1 MEELLETGARVVI
14 TTHYLQL
21 KNLAAS
27 DPRFSVAGM
36 QFVNG
41 RPTYK
46 LLPGTVGE
54 SFALAVAERLKLPEK
69 VLNRANE
76 LLDSETRQMGDLIQD
91 LEDQRALVE
100 QQSSDLEE
108 KKKEIAALE
117 LKIKE
122 EQIRLEKKQL
132 TARRDEAKKF
142 AKKLEEKEQILE
154 DILEKLRRDPSRR
167 ILAKSWEDIKFVKR
181 DALTDA
187 ENIPSVIARK
197 KQAVD
202 EMEDVRAELVP
213 LAEMREKPD
222 LQEGDK
228 LIVCQSGSLF
238 GREATVVNFQRNRV
252 TVQVSGVT
260 MGLKLKDVALPP
272 SKGSTFQPRKKS
284 PSGPMTGRGKASISK
299 AAERALEAEMSGPR
313 DTTSSP
319 QSPGGSG
326 SSSKV
331 TIRTDSNTV
340 DVRGCNLEE
349 AKSKAQDKF
358 SSCLMSGRP
367 VVYILHGHG
376 SGNVLKTKIRGW
388 LQSERQLVKSF
399 ASADKADGGDAFTR
413 VELR

>member
-1 MEELLETGARVVI
+1 
-14 TTHYLQL
+14 
-21 KNLAAS
+21 
-27 DPRFSVAGM
+27 
-36 QFVNG
+36 
-41 RPTYK
+41 
-46 LLPGTVGE
+46 
-54 SFALAVAERLKLPEK
+54 
-69 VLNRANE
+69 
-76 LLDSETRQMGDLIQD
+76 MGDLIQD
-91 LEDQRALVE
+91 LEDQRGLVE
-100 QQSSDLEE
+100 QQARDLEE

-154 DILEKLRRDPSRR
+154 DILEKLRKDPSRR

-197 KQAVD
+197 KQTAD

-299 AAERALEAEMSGPR
+299 AAEKAL
-313 DTTSSP
+313 
-319 QSPGGSG
+319 
-326 SSSKV
+326 
-331 TIRTDSNTV
+331 
-340 DVRGCNLEE
+340 
-349 AKSKAQDKF
+349 
-358 SSCLMSGRP
+358 
-367 VVYILHGHG
+367 
-376 SGNVLKTKIRGW
+376 
-388 LQSERQLVKSF
+388 
-399 ASADKADGGDAFTR
+399 
-413 VELR
+413 